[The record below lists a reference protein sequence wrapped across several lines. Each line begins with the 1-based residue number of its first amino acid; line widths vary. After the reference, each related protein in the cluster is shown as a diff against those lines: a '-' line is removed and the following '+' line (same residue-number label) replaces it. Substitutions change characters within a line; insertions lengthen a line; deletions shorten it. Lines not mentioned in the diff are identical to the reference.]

1 MRRLARGLLVAVV
14 LLAPSV
20 AAAQRPERP
29 PRRPTTPAAPR
40 GQGTTKADTTRPP
53 AARPPGDTTAAPAD
67 TTAKKLVDWAEE
79 DSVMRALREREG
91 YVVTRYQGDT
101 VVFDAAT
108 RALTLVGDPSAVAR
122 GEALLVSDTLY
133 YDDSL
138 QIVRA
143 RGDTIVLRDP
153 TQGDADL
160 VARGQMVYYL
170 ASRRAVVQNV
180 ATAVE
185 SGERWF
191 VVAQRAAYVR
201 DSIAESNIF
210 YGRDGTI
217 TSCDHPDPHYH
228 FKAGSLKLVAR
239 SVLVARP
246 ATLYIADVPVMW
258 LPFLFADLRSG
269 RRSGILPPRFGVTDI
284 VRTSPSYRRHIED
297 LGYYW
302 AINDYMD
309 AQLSFDW
316 RSGVRGGES
325 DPGWSQYH
333 GQFRYRW
340 LDRFMAGDIATSY
353 QALRGTSRNLNVFW
367 RHSQDFSQDS
377 RLGIDLNYSSNT
389 ITRSRTTTN
398 PYAALATIRSSA
410 NYTNAVGP
418 LSLNVGG
425 TRTQYP
431 GRTQVDYNFPNLS
444 LSTKG
449 PLELARWLVWTP
461 TLQLNNTAAQ
471 RIDQGIGVV
480 FRYLNRP
487 DGAIDSARVGA
498 SQRSSTISI
507 STPLK
512 IFEFNW
518 QNSFSITD
526 RVENFPGDRTV
537 YASPQDS
544 VGEERRF
551 ARTFSTGVD
560 WVTGFSL
567 PGISRGRWNLT
578 PGVSFSNVDPSPF
591 WVRNERTGGQWVH
604 QSKRPSFSLSSSPTF
619 FGLFGGFGP
628 FSRFRH
634 SVTPTLSYSYSPS
647 AKVSEEFLLA
657 QGVRRRGYL
666 GALQQSAVSLN
677 IQTSIE
683 GKLRPRVD
691 TGDGEGG
698 QKVKVASFTFTPLG
712 YDFEKYKALRRTAEN
727 PDELSRW
734 AGFNTDRFNYSF
746 RSDLLPG
753 FNLSSRYS
761 LFEGDITSD
770 TARFKPYREGLDV
783 SFSIGRSSNLIT
795 MMSRVFGRSPTPE
808 ALPQAGTTTPGLAED
823 ATARQLAAMPVAGTN
838 SRNSQFDMPDIS
850 GGWQT
855 SFTFSSTRQRPPRGG
870 NVILLDPTEVC
881 RQYLGTANYDLCY
894 RNTLNPQEDD
904 TTFGGATRGSRT
916 LTRSPPRTTLGASTA
931 FHITPKWAA
940 HWSTTYDFEQEE
952 FASHIVSLQR
962 DLHDWRAVFAFTQSP
977 NGNFAFNFFIALK
990 AQPDL
995 KFDYDQRSYRSR
1007 SAFSP

>member
-1 MRRLARGLLVAVV
+1 MRRVSRHVALLAA
-14 LLAPSV
+14 LLAPM
-20 AAAQRPERP
+20 AAMAQRPERP
-29 PRRPTTPAAPR
+29 PRRPP
-40 GQGTTKADTTRPP
+40 TTRPTDERP
-53 AARPPGDTTAAPAD
+53 TTRPDTARPAGPRVPGDTTAATD
-67 TTAKKLVDWAEE
+67 SSKKQLVEWAAE
-79 DSVMRALREREG
+79 DSVMRALRERPG
-91 YVVTRYQGDT
+91 YIVTRYQGDT

-108 RALTLVGDPSAVAR
+108 RALTLTGDPSAVAR

-138 QIVRA
+138 QVVRA

-153 TQGDADL
+153 TQSDADL
-160 VARGQMVYYL
+160 VAGGQMVYYL
-170 ASRRAVVQNV
+170 ATRRAVVQNV

-185 SGERWF
+185 SGERWY
-191 VVAQRAAYVR
+191 VDARRAAFVDDTLADAR
-201 DSIAESNIF
+201 IF

-258 LPFLFADLRSG
+258 LPFMFADLRSG
-269 RRSGILPPRFGVTDI
+269 RRSGILPPRLGITDI

-302 AINDYMD
+302 AINDFMD

-316 RSGVRGGES
+316 RSGVRGGDT
-325 DPGWSQYH
+325 DPGWTQYH

-340 LDRFMAGDIATSY
+340 LDRFMAGDVATSY
-353 QALRGTSRNLNVFW
+353 QALRGLSRNLNVWW

-377 RLGIDLNYSSNT
+377 RLGMDLNYSSNT
-389 ITRSRTTTN
+389 ITRSQTTTN

-410 NYTNAVGP
+410 NYTNVIGP

-444 LSTKG
+444 LSTQG
-449 PLELARWLVWTP
+449 PFELARWLVWTP
-461 TLQLNNTAAQ
+461 TLQLNTTGSD
-471 RIDQGIGVV
+471 RIDQGAAVV
-480 FRYLNRP
+480 FRYLTRP
-487 DGAIDSARVGA
+487 DGTVDSTRLGA
-498 SQRSSTISI
+498 SQRATSIAI

-537 YASPQDS
+537 YASAQDS

-560 WVTGFSL
+560 WTTGFSL
-567 PGISRGRWNLT
+567 PGVSRGRWNLT
-578 PGVSFSNVDPSPF
+578 PGVNFSNVDPSPF

-628 FSRFRH
+628 FARFRH
-634 SVTPTLSYSYSPS
+634 SVTPTLSYNYSPR

-657 QGVRRRGYL
+657 QGVRRQGYL

-677 IQTSIE
+677 IQTGIE

-698 QKVKVASFTFTPLG
+698 QKVKVVSLTFTPLG
-712 YDFEKYKALRRTAEN
+712 YDFERYKALRRSADD
-727 PDELSRW
+727 PDDVSRW

-753 FNLSSRYS
+753 FSLSSRYS

-770 TARFKPYREGLDV
+770 TSRFKPYREGLDV
-783 SFSIGRSSNLIT
+783 SFSLGRSSNLINL
-795 MMSRVFGRSPTPE
+795 MSRVFGRSPAPE
-808 ALPQAGTTTPGLAED
+808 TTPQAGTTTPGLAED
-823 ATARQLAAMPVAGTN
+823 ASARQIAAMPVAGTN

-855 SFTFSSTRQRPPRGG
+855 SFTFSSTRQRPLRGG
-870 NVILLDPTEVC
+870 NVVTIDL
-881 RQYLGTANYDLCY
+881 RQECIDKYLGTDRYQPCLFAAA
-894 RNTLNPQEDD
+894 NPQVDD
-904 TTFGGATRGSRT
+904 TTFGGSTRGSRT
-916 LTRSPPRTTLGASTA
+916 FTRSPPRTTLGASTA

-1007 SAFSP
+1007 SAF